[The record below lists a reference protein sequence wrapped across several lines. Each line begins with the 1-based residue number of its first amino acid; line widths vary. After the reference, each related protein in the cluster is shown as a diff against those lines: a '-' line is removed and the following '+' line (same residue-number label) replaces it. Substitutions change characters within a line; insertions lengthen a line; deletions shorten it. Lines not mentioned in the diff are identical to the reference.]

1 MFSLENLNSLTKSK
15 LISIG
20 KELGIKGLNN
30 KKKNEII
37 NIISKFEDNSEKYI
51 PTKITDK
58 KYNKIY
64 HISDIHIR
72 SLQRHDEYQEVFNR
86 LYKFLKNDIKS
97 NNIIAITGDIIH
109 EKDNLKPE
117 TVLLCRKFVK
127 DLSLYGDVIVIP
139 GNHDML
145 ENNNS
150 RIDTLTA
157 ILDDSPIYYLSKTG
171 AYQFGNII
179 IAISSLVD
187 KKFITRKQIINSNNL
202 PIASLYHGTLNGCV
216 NDFGYKIEDTNE
228 YSQRFRKIS
237 DFDGYEMVLL
247 GDIHKHQYLKKHIA
261 YPGSLIQQNFGE
273 NLLDHGVLIWDI
285 QRFTSK
291 YQRIHNDY
299 GFVNIKV
306 IDNKW
311 SLPQNLPNKIY
322 LRLIVKNSDNKTC
335 DKIKSLLEN
344 KLYSFQTKH
353 LTEDQDEIVP
363 EEIKNHKC
371 DIDIL
376 LEEMKIRN
384 FDENKQDNI
393 LEIHNILKKECS
405 DIGIHYINDMNNQN
419 WKLLKL
425 SFKNVFIFG
434 DNKINIIDF
443 TKLNGVT
450 SIVGPNAIGKSN
462 IINIIIYLLYGSNIN
477 FKVPHIL
484 NKYQNEYWIEGELM
498 FGAKKFKITK
508 SGKKRKGN
516 KINHSFSFY
525 IFNNNKWVKQD
536 KENNKGTTNLIKTF
550 LGSVNEYLLTNVY
563 SNNSLRSILN
573 LTNAEK
579 TKALSKLF
587 SLDIYEHL
595 EKLAKK
601 NITSLKKD
609 ILKLE
614 SEKSGLL
621 YNFEDIDNLH
631 KNTIKTIEQNKNEL
645 KELKNKILLT
655 NKKYNEN
662 KNILDKLILQK
673 DILSNKIL
681 YLEDKDFNEIKR
693 KVIYYQNNYNLK
705 LERKDINILLQKI
718 YQLQSQIIPVDI
730 PITNINIL
738 KENKNNILLKIK
750 KYNENLKK
758 CKEKK
763 IKYQEELNN
772 IYSKIIYIF
781 DKKYKDNSHK
791 IKNLNLIIK
800 EVPKKEIIKETIIKL
815 KVQLIDFIPRG
826 KPTINGSYNKDEI
839 NKLKNEINIKLPKF
853 KKVSVNTNKEFINTL
868 NKPLKLKNLP
878 DTPYDNIEDVENE
891 IKKLNLI
898 NLIKEINEKMNTLD
912 KMINKKDEI
921 KNLKQFYNL
930 FKKIKNT
937 INNDNFSFLTKLI
950 KYRNIYYE
958 NIEIENNNNLYYSY
972 VEELNIYNKKRLN
985 LLLQYEYSHKYN
997 LYEKCLYYEKLLKY
1011 LNLYEDQKEYN
1022 KYIENKKINI
1032 EFENKKDIIKKNTVK
1047 NNEKIIKYK
1056 NKVQSYSKKLDNINK
1071 DIENINIH
1079 DNNNKIL
1086 KEISK
1091 INDDIKKEELIRD
1104 YDCLLMELKEENRY
1118 IENKN
1123 NKKEIS
1129 FLQEKIDTLK
1139 SKLEI
1144 KNNEYFLLN
1153 EKIIVLERD
1162 IKSSNNYLD
1171 NITNIFA
1178 KRDNINKKLKEL
1190 NIDIGLYNSYLNLI
1204 NKNNIPS
1211 KLINKKVI
1219 YLQNH
1224 INIFLKLLTKYRLV
1238 IDIDEKSSINF
1249 IIKKGGIDLDVN
1261 QLSGYET
1268 FILNIALKSSLNK
1281 YSFISKSTL
1290 FILDEGLDVVDKDN
1304 FKKLNLLM
1312 ELMMRNYKNILL
1324 ISQMSKVKDL
1334 KTSNINIFHKNGS
1347 SSITYTY

>member
-1 MFSLENLNSLTKSK
+1 MFSLEKLNSLTKSK

-139 GNHDML
+139 GNHDIL

-237 DFDGYEMVLL
+237 DFDGYDMVLL

-285 QRFTSK
+285 QSFTSK

-311 SLPQNLPNKIY
+311 SLPHNLPNKIY

-353 LTEDQDEIVP
+353 LTEDQDEIIP
-363 EEIKNHKC
+363 EEIKNHQG

-405 DIGIHYINDMNNQN
+405 DMGIHHINDMNNQN
-419 WKLLKL
+419 WKLLRI

-434 DNKINIIDF
+434 DNKINTIDF
-443 TKLNGVT
+443 TNLNGVT

-498 FGAKKFKITK
+498 FGAKKFKIIK

-525 IFNNNKWVKQD
+525 IYDNNKWVKQD
-536 KENNKGTTNLIKTF
+536 KENNKGTTKLIKTF

-563 SNNSLRSILN
+563 SNNSLRTILN

-601 NITSLKKD
+601 NITFLKKD

-621 YNFEDIDNLH
+621 YNFENIDNLH
-631 KNTIKTIEQNKNEL
+631 KNTLLKIEETKIEL
-645 KELKNKILLT
+645 LELKNKILLK

-662 KNILDKLILQK
+662 KNILDKLISQK
-673 DILSNKIL
+673 NILFNKL
-681 YLEDKDFNEIKR
+681 LHLEDKNFDEIKR

-705 LERKDINILLQKI
+705 IERKDINILLQQI
-718 YQLQSQIIPVDI
+718 YQLQSKIIPVDI
-730 PITNINIL
+730 PVTNISTL

-758 CKEKK
+758 YNEK
-763 IKYQEELNN
+763 IKYQKELNN

-781 DKKYKDNSHK
+781 DKNYSDNSNE
-791 IKNLNLIIK
+791 IKKLNLFVDKI
-800 EVPKKEIIKETIIKL
+800 PKKEIIKENIIKL
-815 KVQLIDFIPRG
+815 KSQLIDFIPTN
-826 KPTINGSYNKDEI
+826 KKTISGSYSKEEI
-839 NKLKNEINIKLPKF
+839 NRLKNEINIKLPDF
-853 KKVSVNTNKEFINTL
+853 KRISINKNNINKEFINTL
-868 NKPLKLKNLP
+868 NKPLKIKKLP
-878 DTPYDNIEDVENE
+878 DIPYDNIKDVENE
-891 IKKLNLI
+891 IKNLNAI
-898 NLIKEINEKMNTLD
+898 NLISEIDDKMSILD

-937 INNDNFSFLTKLI
+937 INNNNFSFLSDLI
-950 KYRNIYYE
+950 KYKNIYYE

-972 VEELNIYNKKRLN
+972 LEELILYNKKN
-985 LLLQYEYSHKYN
+985 
-997 LYEKCLYYEKLLKY
+997 
-1011 LNLYEDQKEYN
+1011 
-1022 KYIENKKINI
+1022 
-1032 EFENKKDIIKKNTVK
+1032 
-1047 NNEKIIKYK
+1047 
-1056 NKVQSYSKKLDNINK
+1056 
-1071 DIENINIH
+1071 
-1079 DNNNKIL
+1079 
-1086 KEISK
+1086 
-1091 INDDIKKEELIRD
+1091 
-1104 YDCLLMELKEENRY
+1104 
-1118 IENKN
+1118 
-1123 NKKEIS
+1123 
-1129 FLQEKIDTLK
+1129 
-1139 SKLEI
+1139 
-1144 KNNEYFLLN
+1144 
-1153 EKIIVLERD
+1153 
-1162 IKSSNNYLD
+1162 
-1171 NITNIFA
+1171 
-1178 KRDNINKKLKEL
+1178 
-1190 NIDIGLYNSYLNLI
+1190 
-1204 NKNNIPS
+1204 
-1211 KLINKKVI
+1211 
-1219 YLQNH
+1219 
-1224 INIFLKLLTKYRLV
+1224 
-1238 IDIDEKSSINF
+1238 
-1249 IIKKGGIDLDVN
+1249 
-1261 QLSGYET
+1261 
-1268 FILNIALKSSLNK
+1268 
-1281 YSFISKSTL
+1281 
-1290 FILDEGLDVVDKDN
+1290 
-1304 FKKLNLLM
+1304 
-1312 ELMMRNYKNILL
+1312 
-1324 ISQMSKVKDL
+1324 
-1334 KTSNINIFHKNGS
+1334 
-1347 SSITYTY
+1347 